1 MLNTP
6 EGGMQPRERRWTG
19 RRSGTDRRHFDRR
32 LFDRRQNTMP
42 AAIERR
48 QRPRRR
54 PGLERRVAAERRS
67 VPDRRGTGRRTV
79 ASIQAALASVELSLE
94 LVREA
99 EQLEAPL
106 RTRLIDEL
114 AHAAQGIR
122 RATGMWR
129 TRPTEMRKFQ

>member
-1 MLNTP
+1 
-6 EGGMQPRERRWTG
+6 MQPRERRWTG
-19 RRSGTDRRHFDRR
+19 RRSGTDRRHLDRR

-48 QRPRRR
+48 RAPRRQ
-54 PGLERRVAAERRS
+54 PGLERRLRAERRAAT
-67 VPDRRGTGRRTV
+67 DRRGTGRRTV
-79 ASIQAALASVELSLE
+79 ASLEAALASLDLSLE

-99 EQLEAPL
+99 KQLEAPL

-129 TRPTEMRKFQ
+129 SRPSEMRKYQ